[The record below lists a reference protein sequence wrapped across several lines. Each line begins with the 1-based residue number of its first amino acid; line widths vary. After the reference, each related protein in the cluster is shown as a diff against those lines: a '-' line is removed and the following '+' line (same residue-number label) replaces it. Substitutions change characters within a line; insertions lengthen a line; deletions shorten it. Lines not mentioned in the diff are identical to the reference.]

1 MRLRMSVLILSL
13 ALGSAAFAQ
22 DGGKLAWRGKGG
34 EDPKA
39 VLADARGKSLPALL
53 FFTSEG

>member
-1 MRLRMSVLILSL
+1 MRDRMSAWILSL

-22 DGGKLAWRGKGG
+22 DGGKLSWRGKGG

-39 VLADARGKSLPALL
+39 VLAEARGKNLPALL